1 MFSRLFNYF
10 AGNETPSHE
19 NGATTTSIT
28 TVNIMTLSL
37 AIITIMAFSLVINII
52 TTNNK
57 TSFGFTKNNALTRTV
72 PLQPA

>member
-28 TVNIMTLSL
+28 AVNVMAFSL
-37 AIITIMAFSLVINII
+37 MIIIIMAFRLVINII
-52 TTNNK
+52 MTISK
-57 TSFGFTKNNALTRTV
+57 IAFG
-72 PLQPA
+72 